1 MQAEIVLGRLVAL
14 PRRLDEPLY
23 GGSGIQLHAPP
34 GLVTQA
40 EIALRVGQFLLGGG
54 EIPFHRLGKILR
66 HHLAGLVKNTQVKL
80 RRRIAALGRF
90 TIPFHRLGVILRHTL
105 AGFVKHSQI
114 KLRRRIGLFR
124 RLAQPFGRLA
134 EFLRHALAGPVAD
147 AEITLGHGIVLL
159 RRAAEPFDGFLM
171 ILLHA
176 LSILVTD
183 AEIALC
189 LCVTFLRGSA
199 HQLKRVPRFA
209 VGGHYFSKPQE
220 HNGQAGDFKLRIPLP
235 LRAAACYKIHM
246 AAPIK
251 IGFLGAGKMATALAK
266 GFTSA
271 QLVKANQLFAADPF
285 DAARKH
291 FAAET
296 GAKTFSANLEVAA
309 AATVLI
315 LATKP
320 DQVAA
325 ALAEISGAFTKN
337 HLLIS
342 IAAGV
347 TLSKLEN
354 ALPAG
359 ARVIRVMPNTP
370 ALVGA
375 GASAFALGKNA
386 TAADGELAK
395 KLLSAVGVAFPVKEN
410 LLDAVTGL
418 SGSGPAY
425 VYQFIEA
432 LSDGGVAAGLPR
444 DIATKL
450 AAQTVLGGA
459 KMVLETG
466 QHPGALKDQV
476 TSPGGTTIE
485 GLHALEKG
493 KLRATVISA
502 VRAATEKS
510 KKLGQN

>member
-1 MQAEIVLGRLVAL
+1 MAMQL
-14 PRRLDEPLY
+14 
-23 GGSGIQLHAPP
+23 
-34 GLVTQA
+34 
-40 EIALRVGQFLLGGG
+40 
-54 EIPFHRLGKILR
+54 
-66 HHLAGLVKNTQVKL
+66 
-80 RRRIAALGRF
+80 
-90 TIPFHRLGVILRHTL
+90 
-105 AGFVKHSQI
+105 
-114 KLRRRIGLFR
+114 
-124 RLAQPFGRLA
+124 
-134 EFLRHALAGPVAD
+134 
-147 AEITLGHGIVLL
+147 
-159 RRAAEPFDGFLM
+159 
-171 ILLHA
+171 
-176 LSILVTD
+176 
-183 AEIALC
+183 
-189 LCVTFLRGSA
+189 
-199 HQLKRVPRFA
+199 
-209 VGGHYFSKPQE
+209 
-220 HNGQAGDFKLRIPLP
+220 
-235 LRAAACYKIHM
+235 
-246 AAPIK
+246 K

-266 GFTSA
+266 GFVRA
-271 QLVKANQLFAADPF
+271 EMVFPREIIAADPF
-285 DAARKH
+285 DTARKH
-291 FAAET
+291 FTNET
-296 GAKTFSANLEVAA
+296 GAKTSVANLEVAQ

-325 ALAEISGAFTKN
+325 ALAEISAAFTKK

-347 TLSKLEN
+347 TLAKLEN
-354 ALPAG
+354 NLPAG

-370 ALVGA
+370 ALVGV

-395 KLLSAVGVAFPVKEN
+395 KLLSAVGIAMQVKEN

-466 QHPGALKDQV
+466 QHPGTLKDQV

-502 VRAATEKS
+502 VRAAADKS
-510 KKLGQN
+510 KKLGQA

>member
-1 MQAEIVLGRLVAL
+1 MTTT
-14 PRRLDEPLY
+14 
-23 GGSGIQLHAPP
+23 S
-34 GLVTQA
+34 T
-40 EIALRVGQFLLGGG
+40 
-54 EIPFHRLGKILR
+54 
-66 HHLAGLVKNTQVKL
+66 
-80 RRRIAALGRF
+80 
-90 TIPFHRLGVILRHTL
+90 
-105 AGFVKHSQI
+105 
-114 KLRRRIGLFR
+114 
-124 RLAQPFGRLA
+124 
-134 EFLRHALAGPVAD
+134 
-147 AEITLGHGIVLL
+147 
-159 RRAAEPFDGFLM
+159 
-171 ILLHA
+171 
-176 LSILVTD
+176 
-183 AEIALC
+183 
-189 LCVTFLRGSA
+189 
-199 HQLKRVPRFA
+199 
-209 VGGHYFSKPQE
+209 
-220 HNGQAGDFKLRIPLP
+220 
-235 LRAAACYKIHM
+235 
-246 AAPIK
+246 

-266 GFTSA
+266 GFIRAEIAFPKEIS
-271 QLVKANQLFAADPF
+271 AADPF

-291 FAAET
+291 FADEL
-296 GAKTFSANLEVAA
+296 GAKTFSSNLEVAQG
-309 AATVLI
+309 ATVLI

-325 ALAEISGAFTKN
+325 ALAEIRRAFTKK

-347 TLSKLEN
+347 TLAKLEA

-370 ALVGA
+370 ALVGE

-386 TAADGELAK
+386 SVADAELAK
-395 KLLSAVGVAFPVKEN
+395 KLLSAVGLAFQVKES

-510 KKLGQN
+510 KKLGQS